1 MSRASAPRPT
11 RAPKLAPSQAF
22 ALGLLH
28 GPSELLPISSSAHTA
43 LVPWLA
49 GWRYEEL
56 DPDLRKAFEVALH
69 AGAALALLMRPPTER
84 SCTKV
89 GFLLAASTPP
99 ALVGYALGDR
109 VERRLGTPATIAG
122 GLLAGSAAIAA
133 GEVLARRGARGM
145 GVRRGARGMF
155 SQKRGATR
163 ARVRTRVAP
172 AIDRHNTRTVEG
184 AGWREGLALGLAQSC
199 ALIPGVSR
207 NGATIATA
215 RALGFSRLG
224 ADRLSWQAGLPVIAA
239 ATALKGLQLTRRGT
253 PLDLRA
259 PFAAGATGSL
269 LGTYA
274 ASTLLTPSR
283 RTRLLGACALYRG
296 ALALLVVRR
305 MRDNT
310 DPYAQRSKK

>member
-1 MSRASAPRPT
+1 MSRASAPRPP

-49 GWRYEEL
+49 GWRYGEL

-69 AGAALALLMRPPTER
+69 AGAALALLMRPPTKR

-89 GFLLAASTPP
+89 GFLLGASTPP
-99 ALVGYALGDR
+99 ALVGYALGDL

-145 GVRRGARGMF
+145 F
-155 SQKRGATR
+155 SQGGAPR
-163 ARVRTRVAP
+163 AYARTRVAP
-172 AIDRHNTRTVEG
+172 AIEQHNTRTVES
-184 AGWREGLALGLAQSC
+184 AGWREGLAFGLAQSC

-253 PLDLRA
+253 PPDLRA

-283 RTRLLGACALYRG
+283 RSRLLGACALYRG